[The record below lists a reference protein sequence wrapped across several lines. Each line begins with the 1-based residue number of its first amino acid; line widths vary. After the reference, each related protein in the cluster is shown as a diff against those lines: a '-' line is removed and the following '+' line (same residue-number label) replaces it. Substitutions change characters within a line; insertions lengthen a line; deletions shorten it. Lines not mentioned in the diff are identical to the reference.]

1 MKLKY
6 YAGLCM
12 LALMGGALTSCDDET
27 YDVVGNP
34 DNLVYVNIAQDFP
47 EGMPK
52 NTYCYGLYQ
61 TPVGAILNT
70 EPAQVLLY
78 AQCTKTAPQD
88 IEVTFK
94 VDPTAKVEGYDPF
107 PEDGRIEV
115 GFPDASGIG
124 VSLKEATV
132 VIPKGET
139 RSNTIVANV
148 NTDNANWSAFNGS
161 NYVLPIVISKVNGAV
176 ASNVMCQAY
185 VGVQVDHK
193 DGMVNPEATSVP
205 GTQLTD
211 YTGMTATYS
220 APASNIMDRD
230 ISNVFTSNNYVFYVP
245 NHADKVNEEVI
256 INIDLGK
263 TRKISGLNL
272 RYFYAWYTVQD
283 CQILTSIDGVDY
295 IDQGSVSWSNN
306 GVNRNVAF
314 WAAYEMRYIQIVTHS
329 FYGGTGEGTALN
341 YIHLFE

>member
-6 YAGLCM
+6 YAGMCM

-52 NTYCYGLYQ
+52 NSYCYGLYQ

-78 AQCTKTAPQD
+78 AQCTKVAPQD

-94 VDPTAKVEGYDPF
+94 VDPTVKVDGYDPF
-107 PEDGRIEV
+107 PDDGRLEV

-132 VIPKGET
+132 TIPKGST
-139 RSNTIVANV
+139 QSNKIVANV
-148 NTDNANWSAFNGS
+148 NTANANWSAFTGT

-176 ASNVMCQAY
+176 ASDLMCQAY

-193 DGMVNPEATSVP
+193 DGMINPEATSVP
-205 GTQLTD
+205 GTAITD
-211 YTGMTATYS
+211 YEGVTATYS
-220 APASNIMDRD
+220 AASLDIMDRD
-230 ISNVFTSNNYVFYVP
+230 ISNVFTSNSYVFYVP

-256 INIDLGK
+256 VNIDLGK
-263 TRKISGLNL
+263 IRKLSGLFL
-272 RYFYAWYTVQD
+272 RYFGWYYSVKD
-283 CQILTSIDGVDY
+283 CNILTSNDGVDF
-295 IDQGSVSWSNN
+295 IDQGTINWGSFSPY
-306 GVNRNVAF
+306 RYVAF
-314 WAAYEMRYIQIVTHS
+314 WAPYEMRYIRITTHS
-329 FYGGTGEGTALN
+329 YYGGTGEGTALQRITL
-341 YIHLFE
+341 YE

>member
-176 ASNVMCQAY
+176 ASDVMCQAY

-205 GTQLTD
+205 GTQISD
-211 YTGMTATYS
+211 FDGMTATYS
-220 APASNIMDRD
+220 APALDIMDRA
-230 ISNVFTSNNYVFYVP
+230 IPNVFTSNSYVFYVR
-245 NHADKVNEEVI
+245 NHADKVNEEVTV
-256 INIDLGK
+256 NIDLGK
-263 TRKISGLNL
+263 TRKISGLCMN
-272 RYFYAWYTVQD
+272 YFGWYYGVRD
-283 CQILTSIDGVDY
+283 CQILTSVDGVDFT
-295 IDQGSVSWSNN
+295 DQGSISWSSFSR
-306 GVNRNVAF
+306 NRNIAF
-314 WAAYEMRYIQIVTHS
+314 WAAYDMRYIRITTHS
-329 FYGGTGEGTALN
+329 FYDGTGEGTALQSIN
-341 YIHLFE
+341 LFE